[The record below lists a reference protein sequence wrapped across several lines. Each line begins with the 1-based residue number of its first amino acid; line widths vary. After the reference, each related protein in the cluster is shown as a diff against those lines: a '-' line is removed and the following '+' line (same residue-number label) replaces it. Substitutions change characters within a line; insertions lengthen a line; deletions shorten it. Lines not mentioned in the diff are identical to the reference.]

1 MLKRAWYLIDADG
14 CVDPHDPWL
23 AAAAAAGLALA
34 DPDEA
39 VWSALV
45 ATEHLGVAVDGLAAR
60 PAACIDLCRLVVALN
75 LLSGQLTQTVRRLTH
90 HVHHHGE
97 PGLPPRAIEAAVT
110 SLARAALAG
119 ELVAGHLKEA
129 YLLAHLRTGR
139 AITPTGGDHHGQQ

>member
-1 MLKRAWYLIDADG
+1 MLRHAWYLIDTDR

-23 AAAAAAGLALA
+23 AAAVAAGLAPA

-45 ATEHLGVAVDGLAAR
+45 ATELLGAAVDRLTAS
-60 PAACIDLCRLVVALN
+60 PADRAELCRLVVALN

-90 HVHHHGE
+90 VVHRNGQ
-97 PGLPPRAIEAAVT
+97 PDLPPLALEAAVT

-129 YLLAHLRTGR
+129 HLLAHLHTGR
-139 AITPTGGDHHGQQ
+139 PIAPAGGDHRGQP